1 MKLFSKPEH
10 LCKLEFREY
19 GGIFLYKR
27 IFILAVS
34 ALFCFTTKAYAI
46 EDSSVSSEGS
56 SSPVLFGGVG
66 EKQIYSLDNIVESK
80 KSASAN
86 IDVITLEDIK
96 EQGSPMLSDLFNQLG
111 SVTIQRSGS
120 DGDMTSFR
128 IRGSDRVRVTVD
140 GMRADNPTDNKF
152 YLNNYLS
159 DDIER
164 IEVIKGPQGNVGG
177 VNASGGLVSIQ
188 TRRGYGKPSVEMESG
203 MGNLGSYRE
212 RFAFMGG
219 DDKKDYYLA
228 VNWFKT
234 DGGTRINDNWQS
246 INNDQFN
253 TLSVVSNLARRFLDG
268 KAELRDTMRF
278 SNSQKNVGIN
288 GFGSVIQ
295 QDPNDY
301 SKNLDF
307 FNTLAFNYKP
317 LDWYDS
323 STKFGVYSS
332 SYNFYQFPDDYDS
345 CYGNDSIRSTRLSL
359 TSQHNFNYQ
368 KWNTFSVGY
377 NMESN
382 YFNSISDYS
391 QDPFWPSYSQFNG
404 NTIQNDVYFNDV
416 INIKDRLFI
425 RGGTRVSN
433 NSEFG
438 AYVLP
443 NLSAALVLPTY
454 KMKGDTTK
462 FRASWGQSVNNPSLY
477 QRFASISGMLDPN
490 PNLNAEKLD
499 GYDVGIEQTFFN
511 DKVSAEFGYFNT
523 QYRDYIGWQTD
534 PNTWIGSYV
543 NINQAKISGYE
554 ASLKW
559 TPNHKFK
566 TILNYTFTN
575 SEDLTTGYQLV
586 GVPQNR
592 LNASV
597 FYTPNS
603 RLTTFARAE
612 ASSDRVY
619 SGNNKVDGY
628 LDVAMGA
635 TVRLCSVK
643 NVHLYL
649 KAQVYNLL
657 NQKMAMYE
665 NYYQPGIHY
674 MIGLFLK
681 INSPSE
687 LL

>member
-1 MKLFSKPEH
+1 MKAS
-10 LCKLEFREY
+10 
-19 GGIFLYKR
+19 
-27 IFILAVS
+27 
-34 ALFCFTTKAYAI
+34 AI
-46 EDSSVSSEGS
+46 EDTAVPSEGN

-80 KSASAN
+80 KSSSAN
-86 IDVITLEDIK
+86 IDVITLDDIK
-96 EQGSPMLSDLFNQLG
+96 EQGSPMLSDLLNQLG
-111 SVTIQRSGS
+111 SVTVQRSGS
-120 DGDMTSFR
+120 EGDWTSFR

-140 GMRADNPTDNKF
+140 GMDASNPSDNRF
-152 YLNNYLS
+152 YINNYLS

-177 VNASGGLVSIQ
+177 VNASGGLVSLQ

-203 MGNLGSYRE
+203 MGNLGSYKE

-219 DDKKDYYLA
+219 DEKKDYYLA
-228 VNWFKT
+228 VNYFKT
-234 DGGTRINDNWQS
+234 DGGLRINNNWQS
-246 INNDQFN
+246 INNDQYN

-278 SNSQKNVGIN
+278 SNSQKGVGIN

-295 QDPNDY
+295 QDPNDF
-301 SKNLDF
+301 SRNLEF

-323 STKFGVYSS
+323 STKFGLYSS
-332 SYNFYQFPDDYDS
+332 AYNFYQYPDDYDT
-345 CYGNDSIRSTRLSL
+345 CYGNDSIRSTRLNL
-359 TSQHNFNYQ
+359 TSQHNFKY
-368 KWNTFSVGY
+368 KDWNTFSVGY

-382 YFNSISDYS
+382 FFNSISDYS
-391 QDPFWPSYSQFNG
+391 QDPFFPMSPQFNG
-404 NTIQNDVYFNDV
+404 NTLQNDVYFNDV

-433 NSEFG
+433 NSEYG
-438 AYVLP
+438 TYVLP

-477 QRFASISGMLDPN
+477 DRFAYIKDMMNPN
-490 PNLNAEKLD
+490 PNLTAEKLD

-523 QYRDYIGWQTD
+523 QYRDYIDWQMD
-534 PNTWIGSYV
+534 PNTYIGSYV
-543 NINQAKISGYE
+543 NVAQAKLSGYE

-566 TILNYTFTN
+566 TILNYTFTD
-575 SEDLTTGYQLV
+575 SEDLRTGYQLP
-586 GVPQNR
+586 GVPQSR
-592 LNASV
+592 LNISA
-597 FYTPNS
+597 FYMPNS
-603 RLTTFARAE
+603 RLTTFVRTE
-612 ASSDRVY
+612 SSSDRIY
-619 SGNNKVDGY
+619 SASSNRTVPGY

-635 TVRLCSVK
+635 TIRLCSIK

-665 NYYQPGIHY
+665 NYYQPGLHY
-674 MIGLFLK
+674 MIGLFVK